1 MAMGRQKDGQGDLMV
16 SWSEMPRSPGHVF
29 YDRLQS
35 VLIEGGFDAFAEASC
50 RPYYAARMGAPSV
63 PPGRY
68 FRMHLVG
75 YFEGID
81 SERGLEWRCSDS
93 LSLRAFLRLGSRDRV
108 PDHSWLSRSRTRLPH
123 EVHAAVFDWVLVL
136 IAEAGLIKGERI
148 GVDAS
153 TMEAN
158 AALRNIV
165 RRANGEGYREM
176 LERLARESGVETP
189 TAEDLE
195 RLERKRK
202 GKKLSNTDWV
212 SKSDPEAKI
221 AKMKDGTTHLAYK
234 PEHAVDLDTG
244 AVVAAELHP
253 ADEGDTTTL
262 SKTLAK
268 AEANLGA
275 VDAAPTAEDPA
286 ECVADKGYHSRAV
299 LRALDDSPWKTR
311 IAAPK
316 QTGFSY
322 WHGDEAARRAVTN
335 NRARLKSGVARE
347 AFKLRAEIVERCFAH
362 NLDRGGMR
370 RTWLR
375 GRENVHKRYLL
386 HVAGH
391 NLSLLMRQLIGAGTP
406 REAVAGG
413 YGGIFVLLTPTGA
426 MLVAR
431 GGLAKRPDGFR
442 RRIPHLGVRAG
453 KSHLINGLIGQKNP
467 ITRSWARKG
476 TRPRQPA
483 DQRYQN
489 AYLFGAIC
497 PKMGKGAALML
508 PFSNTAA
515 MQIHLNEI
523 SRHVAPKAHGVVL
536 MDRAGWHTTGKL
548 NTPKNITI
556 ILLPSRAPELNPVE
570 NIWQYIR
577 SNWLSNRVFD
587 DYEAILDAGCEA
599 WNKLLAQ
606 PETIKS
612 IGMRDWAHVSQS

>member
-1 MAMGRQKDGQGDLMV
+1 MAMGQQKDRQGDLMV
-16 SWSEMPRSPGHVF
+16 GWAEMPRSPGHVF

-93 LSLRAFLRLGSRDRV
+93 LSLREFLRLGSRERV
-108 PDHSWLSRSRTRLPH
+108 PDHSWLSKTRARLPH
-123 EVHAAVFDWVLVL
+123 EVHAAVFDWVLAL
-136 IAEAGLIKGERI
+136 IGEAGLVKGERI

-165 RRANGEGYREM
+165 RRDTGEGYREM
-176 LERLARESGVETP
+176 LEHLARESGIETP
-189 TAEDLE
+189 TAEDLA
-195 RLERKRK
+195 RLDRKRK
-202 GKKLSNTDWV
+202 GKKLSNEDWV

-262 SKTLAK
+262 PKTLETAK
-268 AEANLGA
+268 ENLA
-275 VDAAPTAEDPA
+275 SVDAAPTAEDPA
-286 ECVADKGYHSRAV
+286 ECVTDKGYHSRAV
-299 LRALDDSPWKTR
+299 LKALDNGPWKTR
-311 IAAPK
+311 IAEPK
-316 QTGFSY
+316 QKGFAR
-322 WHGDEAARRAVTN
+322 WRGDEAARRAVTN
-335 NRARLKSGVARE
+335 NRTRLLSGVAKE
-347 AFKLRAEIVERCFAH
+347 AFKLRAEIVERSFAH

-391 NLSLLMRQLIGAGTP
+391 KPIVADAPTHRRRHPARGRGGRIWRYFRAAHAHRGHAGRT
-406 REAVAGG
+406 
-413 YGGIFVLLTPTGA
+413 
-426 MLVAR
+426 

-453 KSHLINGLIGQKNP
+453 KSHLINGLLSIERRAHANQIQDLKSQLLRLENEKMSTHDSLVHLQAKEQFLE
-467 ITRSWARKG
+467 ITSLIQFNASLYGIDIWDKRRWDSSYH
-476 TRPRQPA
+476 
-483 DQRYQN
+483 RYMLS
-489 AYLFGAIC
+489 AVGYEDLVKEYRDHVRRITTEFVSDEPFAIA
-497 PKMGKGAALML
+497 K
-508 PFSNTAA
+508 
-515 MQIHLNEI
+515 
-523 SRHVAPKAHGVVL
+523 HGRE
-536 MDRAGWHTTGKL
+536 RAGPSLLQFSRDRTTWVL
-548 NTPKNITI
+548 IPN
-556 ILLPSRAPELNPVE
+556 
-570 NIWQYIR
+570 
-577 SNWLSNRVFD
+577 LSS
-587 DYEAILDAGCEA
+587 
-599 WNKLLAQ
+599 
-606 PETIKS
+606 PP
-612 IGMRDWAHVSQS
+612 